1 MLWFSASYGV
11 AILGYLGLSA
21 VAGRWLGPEN
31 FGHFVVAL
39 NVTGLIAQF
48 GLGGVNRSGLR
59 EAARLRGAD
68 DDGEGRASL
77 RNGVR
82 AVMLTL
88 LPLSALATTV
98 VVWFTT
104 GVEGT
109 GTKLAL
115 SLAMGA
121 MVLLNG
127 HQKVWAN
134 YLRGFGYVKLA
145 ALVEGRS
152 GGALVA
158 SLQALL
164 LYAAWKLVPESGLTG
179 ALVAVAIGF
188 AIPVIWARQV
198 VHRHWG
204 TVVGQAPSLLRDLKA
219 TLQRDWRFV
228 SVQVATYLNISI
240 ELWLAALVLSRTDT
254 SMFSAGLRMAQLLM
268 MPMTALQVVFAP
280 AIARLMHKP
289 GSQHIAEH
297 LLRTGATVAA
307 VLTAFIW
314 LPMLVAPQL
323 VLRVVYGAGFGD
335 AQPLMLLLS
344 LGFVVNVLMG
354 LAGTTLSMAGREG
367 VGAKIQWVGVI
378 LRCLLAYP
386 AAKLG
391 GVVWLAAEASIVS
404 SVVFVVMWWR
414 TRQVLGVDTA
424 VTFKPDLHVL
434 RRTAG

>member
-1 MLWFSASYGV
+1 MVWFGGSYAV

-21 VAGRWLGPEN
+21 VAGRWLGPQN

-59 EAARLRGAD
+59 EAARLRGVD
-68 DDGEGRASL
+68 DDGEAMGGL

-88 LPLSALATTV
+88 LPLSALLTTAW
-98 VVWFTT
+98 VWFTSDVD
-104 GVEGT
+104 GA

-115 SLAMGA
+115 SLSMGG

-158 SLQALL
+158 TLQAAL
-164 LYAAWKLVPESGLTG
+164 LYAAWKVIPGSHLTG
-179 ALVAVAIGF
+179 ALVAVTIGF

-204 TVVGQAPSLLRDLKA
+204 SAVGPAPRLLHDLKA
-219 TLQRDWRFV
+219 TIQRDWRFV

-240 ELWLAALVLSRTDT
+240 ELWLAALVLSRADT
-254 SMFSAGLRMAQLLM
+254 SMFSAALRMAQLLM

-289 GSQHIAEH
+289 DGHNTAER
-297 LLRTGATVAA
+297 LLRTGATVAF
-307 VLTAFIW
+307 VLTVAIW
-314 LPMLVAPQL
+314 LPMLVAPHL

-335 AQPLMLLLS
+335 AAPLMFLLAI
-344 LGFVVNVLMG
+344 GFIVNVLMG

-367 VGAKIQWVGVI
+367 VGAKIQWVGVA
-378 LRCLLAYP
+378 LRLLLAYP
-386 AAKLG
+386 AAKMG

-404 SVVFVVMWWR
+404 SIVFVLMWVR
-414 TRQVLGVDTA
+414 ARQVLGVSTLVTA
-424 VTFKPDLHVL
+424 RPDLHVL

>member
-1 MLWFSASYGV
+1 MVWFSASYGV

-68 DDGEGRASL
+68 DDGEGMASL

-219 TLQRDWRFV
+219 TLRRDWRFV

-240 ELWLAALVLSRTDT
+240 ELWLAALVLSRADT

-289 GSQHIAEH
+289 DGTAHRRAPAPDRGDSGRRADRVH
-297 LLRTGATVAA
+297 LAADARRAPAGAARRVRRRLRRCTALDAA
-307 VLTAFIW
+307 PV
-314 LPMLVAPQL
+314 
-323 VLRVVYGAGFGD
+323 
-335 AQPLMLLLS
+335 
-344 LGFVVNVLMG
+344 
-354 LAGTTLSMAGREG
+354 
-367 VGAKIQWVGVI
+367 VGV
-378 LRCLLAYP
+378 RRERADGP
-386 AAKLG
+386 RRHHA
-391 GVVWLAAEASIVS
+391 
-404 SVVFVVMWWR
+404 
-414 TRQVLGVDTA
+414 
-424 VTFKPDLHVL
+424 LHG
-434 RRTAG
+434 RP

>member
-1 MLWFSASYGV
+1 MVWFSGSYGV

-21 VAGRWLGPEN
+21 VAGRWLGPQN

-59 EAARLRGAD
+59 EAARLRGV
-68 DDGEGRASL
+68 DDGGEAMGSL

-88 LPLSALATTV
+88 LPLSALLTTV

-104 GVEGT
+104 GVHGT
-109 GTKLAL
+109 GTKLVLAL
-115 SLAMGA
+115 SMGA

-134 YLRGFGYVKLA
+134 YLRGFGYVRLA

-158 SLQALL
+158 TLQAALL
-164 LYAAWKLVPESGLTG
+164 LVAWKLLPGSGLTG

-188 AIPVIWARQV
+188 AIPVLWARSV
-198 VHRHWG
+198 VHQHWG
-204 TVVGQAPSLLRDLKA
+204 TAVGPPPHLLRDLKA
-219 TLQRDWRFV
+219 TIRRDWRFV

-240 ELWLAALVLSRTDT
+240 ELWLAALVLSRADT

-280 AIARLMHKP
+280 AIARLMHRP
-289 GSQHIAEH
+289 DGHHTVER
-297 LLRTGATVAA
+297 LLRTGATVAT
-307 VLTAFIW
+307 VLTMAVW
-314 LPMLVAPQL
+314 LPMLVAPHL

-335 AQPLMLLLS
+335 AQPVMLLLS
-344 LGFVVNVLMG
+344 LGFIVNVLMG

-367 VGAKIQWVGVI
+367 VGAKIQWVGVA

-386 AAKLG
+386 AAQYG
-391 GVVWLAAEASIVS
+391 GVVWLAAEASLVS
-404 SVVFVVMWWR
+404 AVVFVVMWIR

-424 VTFKPDLHVL
+424 LTLKPDLHVL